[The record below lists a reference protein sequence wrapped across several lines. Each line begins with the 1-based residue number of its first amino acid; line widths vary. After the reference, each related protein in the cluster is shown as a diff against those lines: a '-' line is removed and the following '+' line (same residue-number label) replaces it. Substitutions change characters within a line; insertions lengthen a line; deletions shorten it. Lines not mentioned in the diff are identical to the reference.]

1 VPEIPG
7 VRLFPIQRQANLV
20 GGDWYDIEMSQRTL
34 TVAVGDASGK
44 GIAAALMATVAL
56 SSLRAERSLGAGPK
70 RVIESANKTLREATD
85 PDSFTT
91 LIYLTLDLR
100 TGEVRWLNMG
110 HPSPF
115 VHRSG
120 PDGTASG
127 YFVEGPRN
135 KALGWFDEPG
145 LAETVLGLEPGDRLV
160 LFTDGFVEAKNPSGE
175 LFGEERLAEVLLR
188 FAPMDPATLEDE
200 LIGEVERFAAGKLG
214 DDLTMLVVEY
224 QGTDG

>member
-1 VPEIPG
+1 
-7 VRLFPIQRQANLV
+7 
-20 GGDWYDIEMSQRTL
+20 
-34 TVAVGDASGK
+34 
-44 GIAAALMATVAL
+44 
-56 SSLRAERSLGAGPK
+56 
-70 RVIESANKTLREATD
+70 
-85 PDSFTT
+85 

>member
-1 VPEIPG
+1 
-7 VRLFPIQRQANLV
+7 
-20 GGDWYDIEMSQRTL
+20 
-34 TVAVGDASGK
+34 
-44 GIAAALMATVAL
+44 MATVAL
-56 SSLRAERSLGAGPK
+56 SSLRAERNLGAGPK

-110 HPSPF
+110 HPSPY
-115 VHRSG
+115 VLRSG
-120 PDGTASG
+120 PTVSG

-160 LFTDGFVEAKNPSGE
+160 LFTDGFIEAKNAEGE
-175 LFGEERLAEVLLR
+175 LFGDDRLAEVLLR
-188 FAPMDPATLEDE
+188 FAPADPATLGDE